1 MEPFAVSIADKSI
14 DQEVAEVTLAVKAFR
29 NSPMARPYR
38 SQCSRRALLSRA
50 FSVSSVTSKIIR

>member
-29 NSPMARPYR
+29 NSPMASPSR
-38 SQCSRRALLSRA
+38 SQYSRRALLRIHASYPE
-50 FSVSSVTSKIIR
+50 